1 MEASTQQQEHPNTA
15 NRAHIPE
22 VILCLNFNVQVIYE
36 TTGTDEECVYLFSS
50 HFSSSKGLNTPSFF
64 FVASL
69 TNVTHEKNKG
79 HNVRTKSAA

>member
-22 VILCLNFNVQVIYE
+22 VILCLNFNVRVIYE

-50 HFSSSKGLNTPSFF
+50 HFPSSKMC
-64 FVASL
+64 ASL
-69 TNVTHEKNKG
+69 TNVIHEKNKG